1 MSKKDA
7 GELSGVKEIARRAGV
22 SAATV
27 DRVIHKRTGVSDKT
41 RDRINAIIA
50 ELNYQP
56 NLHAQRLASRKVI
69 HIATL
74 IPESSD
80 ETSFWEGP
88 LKGIEDAET
97 EVQQYSV
104 KVHKYLY
111 NQDNRKSFVK
121 QAKAI
126 LKTKP
131 DGVLLA
137 PSFMEESIDF
147 VTACDAA
154 GIPYVFMD
162 SDIPGRKNLSYIGP
176 DLYQSG
182 FLAAH
187 LCSYLLRGDDQVLIV
202 NISKEIDTDHHLLRK
217 EEGFRAYYKEQ
228 GRENIIIKRDI
239 HRLDHA
245 SIEAGIAKAMSQY
258 PNIRVIFV
266 TNSRVSAVAAY
277 VQRLQHKVIL
287 IGYDFL
293 KENIDYLHNRT
304 IDFLICQKPLQQA
317 YKGVMALYQ
326 HIAFDTP
333 LDKINYMPIDI
344 ITKENFSSYEI

>member
-1 MSKKDA
+1 MNQKDP

-27 DRVIHKRTGVSDKT
+27 DRVLHKRKGVSSKT

-56 NLHAQRLASRKVI
+56 NLHAQRLASRKVV

-80 ETSFWEGP
+80 ETSFWKGP
-88 LKGIEDAET
+88 LKGIEEAEA
-97 EVQQYSV
+97 EVMQYSV
-104 KVHKYLY
+104 KVHKFFYD
-111 NQDNRKSFVK
+111 QDNRKSFAK

-126 LKTKP
+126 LKMKP
-131 DGVLLA
+131 DGILLA
-137 PSFMEESIDF
+137 PSFMEESVDF
-147 VTACDAA
+147 VEACDEQ

-162 SDIPGRKNLSYIGP
+162 SDIPGRNNLSYIGP

-187 LCSYLLRGDDQVLIV
+187 LISYLLHENDRVLIV
-202 NISKEIDTDHHLLRK
+202 NISKEIDSDHHLRRK
-217 EEGFRAYYKEQ
+217 EEGFRAYYKEHGQ
-228 GRENIIIKRDI
+228 EDIIVKKDI

-245 SIEAGIAKAMSQY
+245 SIEAGIARELQRHQ
-258 PNIRVIFV
+258 NIRVIFV
-266 TNSRVSAVAAY
+266 TNSRVSAVAPY
-277 VQRLQHKVIL
+277 VRQLKKKVIL

-293 KENIDYLHNRT
+293 QENIDYLHDRT

-326 HIAFDTP
+326 YIAFSTP
-333 LDKINYMPIDI
+333 QAKINYMPIDI
-344 ITKENFSSYEI
+344 ITKENFSSYEK

>member
-1 MSKKDA
+1 MKKKENI
-7 GELSGVKEIARRAGV
+7 ELSGVKEIARRAGV

-27 DRVIHKRTGVSDKT
+27 DRVIHKRKGVSGKT
-41 RDRINAIIA
+41 RDKINAIIA

-74 IPESSD
+74 IPQSSD
-80 ETSFWEGP
+80 ETSFWVGP
-88 LKGIEDAET
+88 LKGIEDAEA
-97 EVQQYSV
+97 EVMQFSV
-104 KVHKYLY
+104 KVHKHFYD
-111 NQDNRKSFVK
+111 QDNRKSFVK

-126 LKTKP
+126 LKMKP
-131 DGVLLA
+131 DGILLA
-137 PSFMEESIDF
+137 PSFMEESVEFIA
-147 VTACDAA
+147 ACDKL

-162 SDIPGRKNLSYIGP
+162 SDIPGHNNLCYIGP

-187 LCSYLLRGDDQVLIV
+187 LTSYLLHDNDKVLIV

-217 EEGFRAYYKEQ
+217 EEGFRAYYKEHGQ
-228 GRENIIIKRDI
+228 EHIIIKRDI

-245 SIEAGIAKAMSQY
+245 SIETGISKELQRHKD
-258 PNIRVIFV
+258 IRVIFV
-266 TNSRVSAVAAY
+266 TNSRVSAVAGY
-277 VQRLQHKVIL
+277 IQRLQQKVIL

-293 KENIDYLHNRT
+293 KENIDYLHDRT

-326 HIAFDTP
+326 HIAFASP
-333 LDKINYMPIDI
+333 VEKINYMPIDI
-344 ITKENFSSYEI
+344 ITKENFTSYEM

>member
-1 MSKKDA
+1 MNKKDA

-27 DRVIHKRTGVSDKT
+27 DRVIHKRKGVSDKT

-56 NLHAQRLASRKVI
+56 NLHAQRLASRKVV
-69 HIATL
+69 HIATF

-88 LKGIEDAET
+88 LKGIEDAEA
-97 EVQQYSV
+97 EVMQYSV
-104 KVHKYLY
+104 KLHKFFY

-126 LKTKP
+126 LKMKP
-131 DGVLLA
+131 DGILLA
-137 PSFMEESIDF
+137 PSFMEESVDF
-147 VTACDAA
+147 ITACDAA

-162 SDIPGRKNLSYIGP
+162 SDIPGRNNLSYIGP

-187 LCSYLLRGDDQVLIV
+187 LVSYLLREHDKVLIV

-217 EEGFRAYYKEQ
+217 EEGFRAYYKEHGQ
-228 GRENIIIKRDI
+228 EHIIIKRDI

-245 SIEAGIAKAMSQY
+245 SIEAGIAKALERHTD
-258 PNIRVIFV
+258 IRVIFV

-277 VQRLQHKVIL
+277 VQRLPHKVIL

-293 KENIDYLHNRT
+293 KENIDYLHSRT

-326 HIAFDTP
+326 HIAFNTP

-344 ITKENFSSYEI
+344 ITKENYASYEM